1 MFLVCVVIPVIR
13 NSNAGHAC
21 SASFCFQR
29 IKRNLGWNGPL
40 EIICSSFLLRAGE
53 LLIKIRLLRA
63 VSRWVMK
70 ISKDRP
76 CHPWRNCPHW
86 EGYFFFISHWNIPC
100 ATCVHCLSVL
110 AAAGSLPWWP
120 VTPTGDAWGKHLSR
134 FCPWGWNPH
143 PQSWPSS
150 LFSFFSFLK
159 EMLLNIGACYWRH
172 SGFSRINLLC
182 DDLALCITF
191 WHKYGYM
198 GVFVYNFEAITAN
211 WSNNFLQNL

>member
-13 NSNAGHAC
+13 NSAAGHAC
-21 SASFCFQR
+21 SASLSFQR
-29 IKRNLGWNGPL
+29 IKKNLGWNGPL

-63 VSRWVMK
+63 MSRWVEK

-110 AAAGSLPWWP
+110 AAAGSLLLPQEMLEESIS
-120 VTPTGDAWGKHLSR
+120 VDFVLEAEIHIHS
-134 FCPWGWNPH
+134 PH
-143 PQSWPSS
+143 QVPYF
-150 LFSFFSFLK
+150 LFSP
-159 EMLLNIGACYWRH
+159 
-172 SGFSRINLLC
+172 
-182 DDLALCITF
+182 F
-191 WHKYGYM
+191 WKRC
-198 GVFVYNFEAITAN
+198 FWT
-211 WSNNFLQNL
+211 